1 MADVKQMTR
10 TQVRIPNEL
19 MEWIKQ
25 QAKEQNRSMN
35 GQIIE
40 LLTQLKRQA
49 A

>member
-1 MADVKQMTR
+1 MTR